1 MPSITQPR
9 NLPGGRR
16 VWLDGEV
23 ADFVDALHDLDE
35 RLALVQT
42 VDGRWEIWRVAED
55 GQEVIVC
62 RSPRGAKLDRSIIIK
77 LAQNDARRQDVVD
90 RIIKQND
97 LAEKHRLDHAEE
109 SFNVALDRL
118 LSRTW
123 RGRVPTNVEDL
134 NL

>member
-1 MPSITQPR
+1 MPSMTQPR
-9 NLPGGRR
+9 SLPGGRR

-62 RSPRGAKLDRSIIIK
+62 RSSRGAKLDRSIIIK

-97 LAEKHRLDHAEE
+97 LAEKHRLDDAEE
-109 SFNVALDRL
+109 KFNVALDRL

-123 RGRVPTNVEDL
+123 RGHVPSNVEDL